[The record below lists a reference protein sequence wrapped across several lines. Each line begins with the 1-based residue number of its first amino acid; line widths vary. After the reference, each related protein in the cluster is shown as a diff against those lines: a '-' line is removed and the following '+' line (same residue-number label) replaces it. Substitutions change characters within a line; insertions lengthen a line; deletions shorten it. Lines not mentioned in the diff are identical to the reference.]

1 LSFASSSGTGWIFL
15 SLGSVVS
22 ATNPDV
28 IASGDSS
35 WFTISVV
42 IGAAALPS
50 VTNSAWASVPGDPNR
65 FNDRG
70 SDSAPVTGVGELVVQ
85 KTAAPS
91 QVEIGDVVDYAVT
104 VKNLGTGPVSGVTVS
119 DALPQGLRCQGG
131 TARRDGASIGE
142 PAGSPG
148 PSLVFALGAI
158 PPGSTA
164 VLTYRVGVGAGAEL

>member
-1 LSFASSSGTGWIFL
+1 LPDLALDKRHIGSFAVGEIGTYRLVVRNVGTGPTTGAVTVRDTLPAGLSFASSSGTGWIFL

-28 IASGDSS
+28 IASCDSS

-70 SDSAPVTGVGELVVQ
+70 SD
-85 KTAAPS
+85 
-91 QVEIGDVVDYAVT
+91 
-104 VKNLGTGPVSGVTVS
+104 
-119 DALPQGLRCQGG
+119 
-131 TARRDGASIGE
+131 
-142 PAGSPG
+142 
-148 PSLVFALGAI
+148 
-158 PPGSTA
+158 
-164 VLTYRVGVGAGAEL
+164 